1 MKKKISLRTLLLFV
15 MLSVTAPSWAVNVR
29 GPTSCGDWVKERK
42 VNRALSWQYQM
53 WLVGYLSGASTGL
66 GVEFWKKGG
75 NELDAESVY
84 LWMDNYCRANPLK
97 DTHDGADSLFLEHT
111 KK

>member
-1 MKKKISLRTLLLFV
+1 M
-15 MLSVTAPSWAVNVR
+15 MSVTAPSWAVTIR
-29 GPTSCGDWVKERK
+29 GMTGCGEWVKERK
-42 VNRALSWQYQM
+42 EARARAWQSEQ
-53 WLVGYLSGASTGL
+53 WLMGYLSGASAGL

-75 NELDAESVY
+75 NTLDSESVF

-97 DTHDGADSLFLEHT
+97 DTQDGANTLFLEHT